1 MATSFISLIPL
12 FKHYD
17 VWWSTDQFQ
26 SPGDS
31 VDCILTLMEST
42 RVVREKD
49 CKRTNGEK
57 RTCEW
62 AKRKRKK
69 GKDVHVAESKRA
81 RACRRKG
88 QSFLGCWHTQSHSL
102 QHRLCPKQLFQSD
115 SLHWNVKLNLWNRL
129 KVYEMAVT
137 PLRNCLSNTIM
148 QITTWLLHW
157 ELGKKQTKKTC
168 NSRDREWE
176 QKRTKMKLI
185 TEASD

>member
-62 AKRKRKK
+62 AKKKRKK

-88 QSFLGCWHTQSHSL
+88 QSFLGCWHTRSHSL

-115 SLHWNVKLNLWNRL
+115 SLAL
-129 KVYEMAVT
+129 KCKTKSMKQAQGVWDGSHPPEELPFQYNYANHDLTT
-137 PLRNCLSNTIM
+137 PLGIGEKTN
-148 QITTWLLHW
+148 
-157 ELGKKQTKKTC
+157 KKKRVTAGTESGNKKGQRW
-168 NSRDREWE
+168 SW
-176 QKRTKMKLI
+176 
-185 TEASD
+185 